1 MPREAIDIAMDSI
14 FSNTRSKYNNM
25 FCKFVLYGQQM
36 GSNVLLYNFS
46 AVLVIGFFLSIYS
59 NRSSIGSILLARAAI
74 RYFWVLN
81 SSGLSSLT
89 DSEFVSKFMKGL
101 NHQKKKYKPVRKAYP
116 LSYTELEQLFFGVCQ
131 GGNFTDQP
139 FIKQRFICML
149 ILSFS
154 SFTRFEEIQGL
165 LVGQI
170 ILVDQDFSVQFH
182 KGKTYLE
189 SRFGV
194 IPYIPTRD
202 FKTALFVCS
211 LS

>member
-1 MPREAIDIAMDSI
+1 
-14 FSNTRSKYNNM
+14 
-25 FCKFVLYGQQM
+25 
-36 GSNVLLYNFS
+36 
-46 AVLVIGFFLSIYS
+46 
-59 NRSSIGSILLARAAI
+59 
-74 RYFWVLN
+74 
-81 SSGLSSLT
+81 
-89 DSEFVSKFMKGL
+89 MKGL
-101 NHQKKKYKPVRKAYP
+101 NHQKKKYNPVRKVYP

-189 SRFGV
+189 TRFGV
-194 IPYIPTRD
+194 IPYITTRE
-202 FKTALFVCS
+202 FNPAGVFVHYLETVALLHATREHS
-211 LS
+211 S